1 MLVNTNLRRFNM
13 NGNDIAININLEKK
27 MNFLFNYKYILF
39 LSYFFIFACSSVDSE
54 DKLAENNKKNVLKK
68 EVQENSK
75 GIVLIDDNGKLGDL
89 FKSGNNEIGSVN
101 KFLWQASLEVL
112 SFLPISSADPF
123 SGIIVFGKSKAP
135 GSSQSYDAT
144 VYISDP
150 ALDARSLS
158 VTVRS
163 SNGTISS
170 AAKREIESAILSR
183 ARQLRLK
190 ELDL

>member
-1 MLVNTNLRRFNM
+1 M
-13 NGNDIAININLEKK
+13 NY
-27 MNFLFNYKYILF
+27 LFKYKPLLLLCF
-39 LSYFFIFACSSVDSE
+39 VLQACSTVEKTDIDKTE
-54 DKLAENNKKNVLKK
+54 DEKVTSATTDQTKK
-68 EVQENSK
+68 K

-89 FKSGNNEIGSVN
+89 FKSGGDEIGSVN
-101 KFLWQASLEVL
+101 KYLWQASIEVL
-112 SFLPISSADPF
+112 SFLPINSADPF
-123 SGIIVFGKSKAP
+123 SGIIVFGKGKAP

-144 VYISDP
+144 IYISDP

-163 SNGTISS
+163 SNGTVSS
-170 AAKREIESAILSR
+170 EAKREIELAILSR

>member
-1 MLVNTNLRRFNM
+1 M
-13 NGNDIAININLEKK
+13 NY
-27 MNFLFNYKYILF
+27 LFKCKSLLLICVILQ
-39 LSYFFIFACSSVDSE
+39 ACSTVEKIDI
-54 DKLAENNKKNVLKK
+54 DKANDKKATSTTIDQTKK
-68 EVQENSK
+68 K

-89 FKSGNNEIGSVN
+89 FKSGGDDIGSVN
-101 KFLWQASLEVL
+101 KYLWQASIEVL
-112 SFLPISSADPF
+112 SFLPINSADPF
-123 SGIIVFGKSKAP
+123 SGIIVFGIGKAP

-163 SNGTISS
+163 SNGTVSS
-170 AAKREIESAILSR
+170 EAKREIESAILSR
-183 ARQLRLK
+183 ARHLRLK

>member
-1 MLVNTNLRRFNM
+1 MNYLLKCLSLLSLCVILQGCSTEEKTDTDKTN
-13 NGNDIAININLEKK
+13 D
-27 MNFLFNYKYILF
+27 
-39 LSYFFIFACSSVDSE
+39 
-54 DKLAENNKKNVLKK
+54 K
-68 EVQENSK
+68 EVTSAITEQTKKK
-75 GIVLIDDNGKLGDL
+75 GIVLLDDNGKLGDL
-89 FKSGNNEIGSVN
+89 FSSGSDEIGSVN
-101 KFLWQASLEVL
+101 KYLWQASIEIL

-123 SGIIVFGKSKAP
+123 SGIIMFGRGKAS

-144 VYISDP
+144 IYISDP

-163 SNGTISS
+163 SNGTVSS
-170 AAKREIESAILSR
+170 EAKREIESAILSR

>member
-1 MLVNTNLRRFNM
+1 
-13 NGNDIAININLEKK
+13 
-27 MNFLFNYKYILF
+27 MNFLFKFKSLLLLCIILQ
-39 LSYFFIFACSSVDSE
+39 ACSE
-54 DKLAENNKKNVLKK
+54 AEKANIDKANEEKATISTTDQAKK
-68 EVQENSK
+68 K
-75 GIVLIDDNGKLGDL
+75 GIVLIDDNGKLGDI
-89 FKSGNNEIGSVN
+89 FKGGGDEIGSVN
-101 KFLWQASLEVL
+101 KYLWQASIEVL
-112 SFLPISSADPF
+112 NFLPINSADPF
-123 SGIIVFGKSKAP
+123 SGIIVFGKGKVP

>member
-1 MLVNTNLRRFNM
+1 M
-13 NGNDIAININLEKK
+13 NY
-27 MNFLFNYKYILF
+27 LFKCKSLLLLCVILQ
-39 LSYFFIFACSSVDSE
+39 ACST
-54 DKLAENNKKNVLKK
+54 AEKTDINNAGEEKVTSIATDQTKK
-68 EVQENSK
+68 K
-75 GIVLIDDNGKLGDL
+75 GIVLLDDNGKLGDL
-89 FKSGNNEIGSVN
+89 FKSDSDEIGSVN
-101 KFLWQASLEVL
+101 KYLWQASLEVL
-112 SFLPISSADPF
+112 SFLPINSADPF
-123 SGIIVFGKSKAP
+123 SGIIVFGKGKAP
-135 GSSQSYDAT
+135 GSTQSYDAT

-170 AAKREIESAILSR
+170 EAKREIESAILSR

>member
-1 MLVNTNLRRFNM
+1 M
-13 NGNDIAININLEKK
+13 NSLIKSK
-27 MNFLFNYKYILF
+27 SILF
-39 LSYFFIFACSSVDSE
+39 LLCLTITACSSVKSLNKPDVENDSE
-54 DKLAENNKKNVLKK
+54 ISSNEITEEKK
-68 EVQENSK
+68 SP
-75 GIVLIDDNGKLGDL
+75 IVLLDDNGKLGDL
-89 FKSGNNEIGSVN
+89 FKSGGDEIGSVN
-101 KFLWQASLEVL
+101 KYLWQASLEVL
-112 SFLPISSADPF
+112 SFLPINSADPF
-123 SGIIVFGKSKAP
+123 SGIIVFGKGKVP

-170 AAKREIESAILSR
+170 EAKREIENAILSK

-190 ELDL
+190 ALDL

>member
-1 MLVNTNLRRFNM
+1 MNYLFKFKSLLVLC
-13 NGNDIAININLEKK
+13 AILQ
-27 MNFLFNYKYILF
+27 
-39 LSYFFIFACSSVDSE
+39 ACSST
-54 DKLAENNKKNVLKK
+54 DKAVVGKANKEIATSDTTDQTKK
-68 EVQENSK
+68 K

-89 FKSGNNEIGSVN
+89 FKSGGDEIGSVN
-101 KFLWQASLEVL
+101 KYLWQASIEVL
-112 SFLPISSADPF
+112 NFLPINSADPF
-123 SGIIVFGKSKAP
+123 SGIIVFGKGKAP

-163 SNGTISS
+163 SNGTVSS
-170 AAKREIESAILSR
+170 EAKREIERAILSR

>member
-1 MLVNTNLRRFNM
+1 M
-13 NGNDIAININLEKK
+13 NY
-27 MNFLFNYKYILF
+27 LFKYKPLLLICIILQ
-39 LSYFFIFACSSVDSE
+39 ACSTAEKTDN
-54 DKLAENNKKNVLKK
+54 DKAKDEKVTSTTTDLTKK
-68 EVQENSK
+68 K

-89 FKSGNNEIGSVN
+89 FKSGSDEIGSVN
-101 KFLWQASLEVL
+101 KYLWQASIEVL
-112 SFLPISSADPF
+112 NFLPINSADPF
-123 SGIIVFGKSKAP
+123 SGIIVFGKGKAP

-144 VYISDP
+144 IYISDP

-163 SNGTISS
+163 SNGTVSS
-170 AAKREIESAILSR
+170 EAKREIEQAILSR

>member
-1 MLVNTNLRRFNM
+1 M
-13 NGNDIAININLEKK
+13 NY
-27 MNFLFNYKYILF
+27 LFKFKSLLLLCVILQ
-39 LSYFFIFACSSVDSE
+39 ACSTAEKTDI
-54 DKLAENNKKNVLKK
+54 DKSDEEKVTSTSTDQVKK
-68 EVQENSK
+68 K

-89 FKSGNNEIGSVN
+89 FKSGGDEIGSVN
-101 KFLWQASLEVL
+101 KYLWQASLEVL
-112 SFLPISSADPF
+112 NFLPINSADPF
-123 SGIIVFGKSKAP
+123 SGIIVFGKGKAP

-144 VYISDP
+144 IYISDP

-163 SNGTISS
+163 SNGTVSS
-170 AAKREIESAILSR
+170 EAKREIESAILSR

>member
-1 MLVNTNLRRFNM
+1 MNYLYKCKSLVLLCF
-13 NGNDIAININLEKK
+13 
-27 MNFLFNYKYILF
+27 ILQ
-39 LSYFFIFACSSVDSE
+39 ACSAAEKTDIDKVE
-54 DKLAENNKKNVLKK
+54 DEKLTTTTTDQTKK
-68 EVQENSK
+68 K

-89 FKSGNNEIGSVN
+89 FKSDSDEIGSVN
-101 KFLWQASLEVL
+101 KYLWQASIEVL
-112 SFLPISSADPF
+112 SFLPINSADPF
-123 SGIIVFGKSKAP
+123 SGIIVFGKGKAP

-144 VYISDP
+144 IYISDP

-163 SNGTISS
+163 SNGTVSS
-170 AAKREIESAILSR
+170 EAKREIERAILSR

>member
-1 MLVNTNLRRFNM
+1 M
-13 NGNDIAININLEKK
+13 NYLFKCK
-27 MNFLFNYKYILF
+27 SFLLICVL
-39 LSYFFIFACSSVDSE
+39 LQACSTI
-54 DKLAENNKKNVLKK
+54 DKTDTDKADEEKITPITTDQTQK
-68 EVQENSK
+68 K
-75 GIVLIDDNGKLGDL
+75 GIILLGDNGKLGDL
-89 FKSGNNEIGSVN
+89 FKAGSNEIGSVN
-101 KFLWQASLEVL
+101 KYLWQASIEVL
-112 SFLPISSADPF
+112 SFLPINSADPF
-123 SGIIVFGKSKAP
+123 SGIIMFGKGKAP

-170 AAKREIESAILSR
+170 EAKREIERAILSR

>member
-1 MLVNTNLRRFNM
+1 M
-13 NGNDIAININLEKK
+13 NYLFKFKSFLLLCAILQ
-27 MNFLFNYKYILF
+27 
-39 LSYFFIFACSSVDSE
+39 ACSTAEKSDI
-54 DKLAENNKKNVLKK
+54 DKATEEKVTSATTDQTKK
-68 EVQENSK
+68 K

-89 FKSGNNEIGSVN
+89 FKSGSDEIGSVN
-101 KFLWQASLEVL
+101 KYLWQATIEVL
-112 SFLPISSADPF
+112 NFLPINSADPF
-123 SGIIVFGKSKAP
+123 SGIIVFSKGKAP

-163 SNGTISS
+163 SDGTISS

>member
-1 MLVNTNLRRFNM
+1 MNYLFKCKSLMLTCIILQACGTADKTNKDKNSE
-13 NGNDIAININLEKK
+13 EKATISTK
-27 MNFLFNYKYILF
+27 
-39 LSYFFIFACSSVDSE
+39 DQT
-54 DKLAENNKKNVLKK
+54 KK
-68 EVQENSK
+68 K

-89 FKSGNNEIGSVN
+89 FKEGSNDEIGSVN
-101 KFLWQASLEVL
+101 KYLWQASIEVL
-112 SFLPISSADPF
+112 NFLPINSADPF
-123 SGIIVFGKSKAP
+123 SGIIVFGKGKAP
-135 GSSQSYDAT
+135 GASQFYDAT

>member
-1 MLVNTNLRRFNM
+1 M
-13 NGNDIAININLEKK
+13 NYLFKFKSFLLLCAILQ
-27 MNFLFNYKYILF
+27 
-39 LSYFFIFACSSVDSE
+39 ACSTAEKSDI
-54 DKLAENNKKNVLKK
+54 DKATEEKITSATTDQTKK
-68 EVQENSK
+68 K

-89 FKSGNNEIGSVN
+89 FKIGSDEIGSVN
-101 KFLWQASLEVL
+101 KYLWQATIEVL
-112 SFLPISSADPF
+112 NFLPINSADPF
-123 SGIIVFGKSKAP
+123 SGIIVFSKGKAP

-163 SNGTISS
+163 SDGTISS

>member
-1 MLVNTNLRRFNM
+1 M
-13 NGNDIAININLEKK
+13 NYLLKCKSVLLICV
-27 MNFLFNYKYILF
+27 ILQ
-39 LSYFFIFACSSVDSE
+39 ACSAA
-54 DKLAENNKKNVLKK
+54 DKTEINNANDKKLTSATTDQTNK
-68 EVQENSK
+68 K
-75 GIVLIDDNGKLGDL
+75 GIVLIDDNGNLGNI
-89 FKSGNNEIGSVN
+89 FKSSGDEIGSVN
-101 KFLWQASLEVL
+101 KYLWQASIEVL
-112 SFLPISSADPF
+112 SFLPITSADPF
-123 SGIIVFGKSKAP
+123 SGIIVFDKGKAP

-150 ALDARSLS
+150 ALDARSLN

-163 SNGTISS
+163 SSGTISS

>member
-1 MLVNTNLRRFNM
+1 M
-13 NGNDIAININLEKK
+13 NY
-27 MNFLFNYKYILF
+27 LFKCKYLLLACVILQ
-39 LSYFFIFACSSVDSE
+39 ACSTANKADI
-54 DKLAENNKKNVLKK
+54 DKADKKKVTSATTVQTNK
-68 EVQENSK
+68 K
-75 GIVLIDDNGKLGDL
+75 GIVLTDDNGKLGDL
-89 FKSGNNEIGSVN
+89 FKSGGDEIGSVN
-101 KFLWQASLEVL
+101 KYLWQASIEVL
-112 SFLPISSADPF
+112 NFLPINSADPF
-123 SGIIVFGKSKAP
+123 SGIIVFGNGKAP
-135 GSSQSYDAT
+135 GSSKTYDAT

-163 SNGTISS
+163 SNGTVSS

>member
-1 MLVNTNLRRFNM
+1 MNYLFKYLNISFFCCVFLVACSGKDNLVNPNTLD
-13 NGNDIAININLEKK
+13 NDDNISKSIQTEK
-27 MNFLFNYKYILF
+27 
-39 LSYFFIFACSSVDSE
+39 
-54 DKLAENNKKNVLKK
+54 
-68 EVQENSK
+68 K
-75 GIVLIDDNGKLGDL
+75 GIVLLDDNGKLGDL
-89 FKSGNNEIGSVN
+89 FKSDDDEIGSVN
-101 KFLWQASLEVL
+101 KYLWQASLEVL
-112 SFLPISSADPF
+112 SFLPINSADPF
-123 SGIIVFGKSKAP
+123 SGIIVFGKGKAP

-170 AAKREIESAILSR
+170 EAKREIELAILSR

>member
-1 MLVNTNLRRFNM
+1 MNYLFKFKSLLLLCFVLQACSIAEKTDIDKTDEEKVNTVKT
-13 NGNDIAININLEKK
+13 DQTKK
-27 MNFLFNYKYILF
+27 
-39 LSYFFIFACSSVDSE
+39 
-54 DKLAENNKKNVLKK
+54 
-68 EVQENSK
+68 K
-75 GIVLIDDNGKLGDL
+75 GIVLIDDNGKLGDI
-89 FKSGNNEIGSVN
+89 FKSGGDEIGSVN
-101 KFLWQASLEVL
+101 KYLWQASIEVM

-123 SGIIVFGKSKAP
+123 SGIIVFGRGKAP
-135 GSSQSYDAT
+135 GSSQFYDAT
-144 VYISDP
+144 LYISDP

-163 SNGTISS
+163 SDGTISS

>member
-1 MLVNTNLRRFNM
+1 M
-13 NGNDIAININLEKK
+13 NY
-27 MNFLFNYKYILF
+27 LFKYKSLF
-39 LSYFFIFACSSVDSE
+39 LICVILQACSMAEKTDT
-54 DKLAENNKKNVLKK
+54 DKAKDEKVTSITTDQTKK
-68 EVQENSK
+68 K

-89 FKSGNNEIGSVN
+89 FKSGGDEIGSVN
-101 KFLWQASLEVL
+101 KYLWQASIEVL
-112 SFLPISSADPF
+112 SFLPINSADPF
-123 SGIIVFGKSKAP
+123 SGIIVFGKGKAP

-163 SNGTISS
+163 SNGTVSS
-170 AAKREIESAILSR
+170 EAKREIESAILSR